1 MGNELAET
9 ATGAVVVTIAI
20 AVLYFVFATAEVGTV
35 QGYGV
40 KAIFTKVGGLQPGSD
55 VKISGV
61 KIGTVTQQVL
71 DPVNYGVVVTLTIKS
86 GIKVPEDT
94 VATIRSEGQFG
105 GKYLRLEPG
114 KSKKSLAAGATIDKT
129 EDYRSL
135 EDQVGK
141 IFFGATGRDHDGGG
155 TK

>member
-1 MGNELAET
+1 MSKNPAEI
-9 ATGAVVVTIAI
+9 ALSAVVLLVAF
-20 AVLYFVFATAEVGTV
+20 AFLYIFITTAEVGTV

>member
-1 MGNELAET
+1 MSKNPAEI
-9 ATGAVVVTIAI
+9 ALSAVVLLVAF
-20 AVLYFVFATAEVGTV
+20 AFLYIFITTAEVGTV

-55 VKISGV
+55 VKISGI
-61 KIGTVTQQVL
+61 KIGTVTQQIL
-71 DPVNYGVVVTLTIKS
+71 DPVTYGVVVTLTIKS
-86 GIKVPEDT
+86 GVKVPEDT

-114 KSKKSLAAGATIDKT
+114 KSKKSLATGATIDKT

>member
-1 MGNELAET
+1 MSKNPAEI
-9 ATGAVVVTIAI
+9 ALSAVVLLVAF
-20 AVLYFVFATAEVGTV
+20 AFLYIFITTAEVGTV

-135 EDQVGK
+135 ADQVGK
-141 IFFGATGRDHDGGG
+141 IFFGANGRDHDGGG

>member
-1 MGNELAET
+1 MSKNPAEI
-9 ATGAVVVTIAI
+9 ALSAVVLLVAF
-20 AVLYFVFATAEVGTV
+20 AFLYIFITTAEVGTV

-105 GKYLRLEPG
+105 RKYLRLEPG